1 MPDLTQD
8 QVTVLNA
15 LMLHDATPAGRTA
28 EALRDQTGFF
38 YVLPVLRKLE
48 EDFDPPLAAH
58 DVDET
63 LGTRLWWATPAAG
76 DLLDQLD
83 EGDW

>member
-1 MPDLTQD
+1 MTDLTED
-8 QVTVLNA
+8 QRKVLGY
-15 LMLHDATPAGRTA
+15 LMVLDATPAERTA
-28 EALRDQTGFF
+28 EALRERTGLT

-63 LGTRLWWATPAAG
+63 SGTRLWWATPAAG
-76 DLLDQLD
+76 DLLEELD
-83 EGDW
+83 EA

>member
-1 MPDLTQD
+1 MRDLTDD
-8 QVTVLNA
+8 QRTVLVA
-15 LMLHDATPAGRTA
+15 LMVQDATPAGRTA
-28 EALRDQTGFF
+28 EALCERTGLT

-76 DLLDQLD
+76 DLLDPR
-83 EGDW
+83 G